1 MPLYTVTT
9 QDGLLSSDQR
19 DVIASELV
27 RIHTAVTAVPPN
39 FVHSI
44 FLNYAKNHAYVAG
57 RISGVASITGIIRV
71 GRTAEAKTRIVQEIW
86 TMFQEITGV
95 SDADLSVALQEV
107 PPSQAMENG
116 AVMPEIGHE

>member
-1 MPLYTVTT
+1 
-9 QDGLLSSDQR
+9 
-19 DVIASELV
+19 
-27 RIHTAVTAVPPN
+27 
-39 FVHSI
+39 
-44 FLNYAKNHAYVAG
+44 VAG
-57 RISGVASITGIIRV
+57 RISSVASIVGVIRA

-86 TMFQEITGV
+86 TMFQEIAGV